1 MVIPLWVIPICSRLC
16 GNLVVAKCWFNEL
29 GTRDTQHQKLGHPGS
44 KWLEMRVHHLK
55 NKNKQTKN
63 QDKYLSAVLLKDS
76 SSQTRRNHCKTNMLA
91 ATVHVSSFLCSV
103 CQGKKKRFMTHCFPR
118 LLLPLQIFT
127 GWFLEKQF
135 TNCPL
140 NFHFYCR
147 VILLLPNPSYI
158 TQALHLMLN

>member
-16 GNLVVAKCWFNEL
+16 GNLVVANCWFNEL
-29 GTRDTQHQKLGHPGS
+29 GTRQTQHQKPGRPGS

-63 QDKYLSAVLLKDS
+63 QDKHLSAVLLKDS

-91 ATVHVSSFLCSV
+91 ATVHVSSFSRSV

-127 GWFLEKQF
+127 GWFFRKTVYKLPTEF
-135 TNCPL
+135 P
-140 NFHFYCR
+140 F
-147 VILLLPNPSYI
+147 LLQGHII
-158 TQALHLMLN
+158 TA